1 MNSLSKIHR
10 HITPLAQEMIKA
22 KGLATVLD
30 RVFQEIQSL
39 PLGEFQVKKVDV
51 EWEVDPEVEGWET
64 LFVTL
69 WCYGSVEDAQECWG
83 ELDKAMARLRQ
94 TLSQAE
100 LDKLNKL
107 ISVGVDI
114 E

>member
-1 MNSLSKIHR
+1 MNALPKVHK
-10 HITPLAQEMIKA
+10 HVTPKAQEMIKA

-39 PLGEFQVKKVDV
+39 PLAKFQVQKVEVD
-51 EWEVDPEVEGWET
+51 WEVDPEVEGWET

-69 WCYGSVEDAQECWG
+69 WCYGSVDDAQECWS

-94 TLSQAE
+94 KLSKDD

-107 ISVGVDI
+107 ISVGVDT